1 MKAFGAS
8 KIQSI
13 AAFVL
18 AKTLFRANSCCWSF
32 AAAKLRLRRVTG
44 LKADEIDANG
54 SSIPFLLNSLD
65 HAVAWLFGSTFRFE
79 ITVHP
84 AFYSSGIELHS
95 SFTSFKRDK
104 IKDFCCFRPVQCAFS
119 AC

>member
-32 AAAKLRLRRVTG
+32 AAAKPRRRVQ
-44 LKADEIDANG
+44 
-54 SSIPFLLNSLD
+54 
-65 HAVAWLFGSTFRFE
+65 VAESDRAAG
-79 ITVHP
+79 
-84 AFYSSGIELHS
+84 G
-95 SFTSFKRDK
+95 
-104 IKDFCCFRPVQCAFS
+104 
-119 AC
+119 